1 MPISSV
7 TVRRIY
13 GSALLLSVFSL
24 ALVIPA
30 CNKPAFLAREVHD
43 SIPVPSADTVETIPQ
58 DTVKPLAV
66 MELLNEHY
74 GKDSQQVMDIYLPAG
89 RSPDETRIMVFIHG
103 GGWMGSDKRDYTPH
117 IDNMKNRNAQYA
129 YVNIN
134 YRLVK
139 DGKNV
144 FPAAEED
151 INAAL
156 AYVWKRVDSF
166 HISPATGLIGTS
178 AGAHLAALQACK
190 HNEKGYIR
198 AAVCLLGVY
207 DMQRFYDEGSA
218 GVPALAAAVLGGT
231 PEQRTD
237 LYRTSSPLFYVSEK
251 TPPTLLIHG
260 TEDTLARYSQALAMD
275 SVLEKA
281 GVVHELYSFKGW
293 HAIPADKIV
302 DAAERMFDFIA
313 KYTK

>member
-13 GSALLLSVFSL
+13 CFALLLSAFYL
-24 ALVIPA
+24 MAAA
-30 CNKPAFLAREVHD
+30 CTKVGSVARDTTARDVVTE
-43 SIPVPSADTVETIPQ
+43 DTVASLP
-58 DTVKPLAV
+58 A

-74 GKDSQQVMDIYLPAG
+74 GKDSLQVMDIYLPAG
-89 RSPDETRIMVFIHG
+89 RDPSITRIMVFVHG

-117 IDNMKNRNAQYA
+117 IDNMKNRDAKYA
-129 YVNIN
+129 YVNLN

-139 DGKNV
+139 DGKNT

-151 INAAL
+151 VNAAL
-156 AYVWKRVDSF
+156 QHVWKLADSF
-166 HISPATGLIGTS
+166 HISHATGIIGTS
-178 AGAHLAALQACK
+178 AGAHLAALQANK
-190 HNEKGYIR
+190 YNEKGYIK

-218 GVPALAAAVLGGT
+218 GVPELAAIVLGGK

-237 LYRTSSPLFYVSEK
+237 LYRTSSPLFYVNEK

-260 TEDTLARYSQALAMD
+260 TEDTLARYSQAVAMD